1 MISSNKLIGKRGR
14 AVGEAIGN
22 NSEIVAAV
30 EVSETTDQ
38 QKALD
43 VIRRAMKSTSNTHL
57 VLVIKL

>member
-1 MISSNKLIGKRGR
+1 MTFSSKLIGKRGR
-14 AVGEAIGN
+14 AVGDAIDA

-43 VIRRAMKSTSNTHL
+43 VIKRAIKASNKSHL
-57 VLVIKL
+57 VIVVRQ